1 MDVYSPLSFSI
12 HWRIYPE
19 QLDIKKRDTQNRKEV
34 KKKIYLFTEDMI
46 FYTANPKEN
55 TKKLS
60 GLSLETCRVL

>member
-34 KKKIYLFTEDMI
+34 KKKKISIHRRHDILYS
-46 FYTANPKEN
+46 K
-55 TKKLS
+55 S
-60 GLSLETCRVL
+60 

>member
-34 KKKIYLFTEDMI
+34 KTENGEHILDCISPEGGKMMLKV
-46 FYTANPKEN
+46 F
-55 TKKLS
+55 
-60 GLSLETCRVL
+60 C